1 MVTATQVESF
11 CESCGTRY
19 AFEPRRPRGRH
30 LVRMGRMVGILA
42 DDGDVD
48 SSALVVSRDPFHG
61 AFHFCLE
68 CRRFTCPSCWDT
80 SAGFC
85 RSCAMATGAP
95 DAEPDTDHAPD
106 PEAEAILRDAYASLL

>member
-1 MVTATQVESF
+1 MATATQVESF

-30 LVRMGRMVGILA
+30 LMRVGRLVGILA
-42 DDGDVD
+42 DDADID

-85 RSCAMATGAP
+85 RSCALATGAL
-95 DAEPDTDHAPD
+95 DADDGADDAPD
-106 PEAEAILRDAYASLL
+106 PETEAILQCRAGTA